1 MTGGPE
7 SADEPGA
14 GEQPDAGRRP
24 QHLISEAK
32 HQAARILPAWRRE
45 THGEQRWPAAVT
57 VAAAIALQL
66 ALPSSLVFRPRWVLP
81 ACQALLLAVL
91 VAANPG
97 RITRLEPKWRAVSLA
112 LIAVMSGAN
121 AWSAVRLV
129 DGLVS
134 GTSTQDPSSLL
145 LTGGAI
151 WITNVIALAVWYWEL
166 DRGGPAARAA
176 GERNYP
182 DFLFP
187 QMTSHDLAPPDWEP
201 SFVDYLYVSFTN
213 ATAFSPTDVM
223 PLTRWAKL
231 LMLAQSAVS
240 LSTVALVIARAVNI
254 LR

>member
-1 MTGGPE
+1 MTV
-7 SADEPGA
+7 
-14 GEQPDAGRRP
+14 
-24 QHLISEAK
+24 
-32 HQAARILPAWRRE
+32 LPAWRRA
-45 THGEQRWPAAVT
+45 THGEHRWPVTLAV
-57 VAAAIALQL
+57 ALAIGLQL
-66 ALPSSLVFRPRWVLP
+66 ALPSSLVFEPRWILP
-81 ACQALLLAVL
+81 ACQALLLVAL

-97 RITRLEPKWRAVSLA
+97 RITRLEPKWRAVSIA

-121 AWSAVRLV
+121 AVSAIRLV
-129 DGLVS
+129 DSLLS
-134 GTSTQDPSSLL
+134 GTSTQSPSSLL

-151 WITNVIALAVWYWEL
+151 WTTNVIALAVWYWEL

-176 GERNYP
+176 GERHYP

-187 QMTSHDLAPPDWEP
+187 QMTSHELAPPDWEP
-201 SFVDYLYVSFTN
+201 AFVDYLYVSFTN